1 MYVCAHVCVLNIFFA
16 SLSFFFSMRCFSLYR
31 NFAHFLIY
39 KIIVFTFVS
48 LAALPNPQIIN
59 YSLFSSSDLIILLF

>member
-1 MYVCAHVCVLNIFFA
+1 MHVCTKYFFQFVIFL
-16 SLSFFFSMRCFSLYR
+16 LSVRCISLYK

-39 KIIVFTFVS
+39 KIIVFAFVS